1 MRVAE
6 QQPAEIKNQGEIKMA
21 IRSVARKAKKPAR
34 ARRPSLAKNAKM
46 TAKSAMRK
54 VASFA
59 KAR

>member
-1 MRVAE
+1 
-6 QQPAEIKNQGEIKMA
+6 MA